1 MLSFSQLSHFCL
13 SASSKGSLVPLHF
26 GHKGGVICIP
36 EVIDISS
43 GNLDSSLGFIQPTIS
58 HDALCIKVK

>member
-1 MLSFSQLSHFCL
+1 MLSFSQLSHSCL
-13 SASSKGSLVPLHF
+13 SASSKDSLVPLHF
-26 GHKGGVICIP
+26 GHKDGVICLP

-58 HDALCIKVK
+58 HDVLCIKVK